1 MKGLRIAWAIATA
14 VLLLGGGPPSGAAT
28 FADLQVGAA
37 APDFTL
43 KDWSTAETEHSLNG
57 LKGKVVVLQFG
68 SSTTWDYVKN
78 VEGLESLQRKYKG
91 KGVQVFTIYTRE
103 TEGQWQATSDFDRS
117 ERAKGLRFAYGLQTH
132 KRMLV
137 PVLIDDLQD
146 SALKAYGQAPTA
158 LFVIDKEGK
167 IAFKSER
174 PNVAEA
180 EKVVQKLTE

>member
-1 MKGLRIAWAIATA
+1 MKGLRRAIAPAA
-14 VLLLGGGPPSGAAT
+14 VLLLLGMALPSGA
-28 FADLQVGAA
+28 ADLQVGAA

-43 KDWSTAETEHSLNG
+43 KDWSTAQAEHSLSG

-68 SSTTWDYVKN
+68 SSTAWEYVKS
-78 VEGLESLQRKYKG
+78 VEALESLQRKYKG
-91 KGVQVFTIYTRE
+91 KGVQLFTIYTRE
-103 TEGQWQATSDFDRS
+103 AEGQWQAASDFDRS

-137 PVLIDDLQD
+137 PLLIDDLQD
-146 SALKAYGQAPTA
+146 STFKAYGQAPSA

-174 PNVAEA
+174 PNLAEV
-180 EKVVQKLTE
+180 EKVLQKLAE

>member
-1 MKGLRIAWAIATA
+1 MKGLRIAVGSVA
-14 VLLLGGGPPSGAAT
+14 VLLLLGMAPPSGAA
-28 FADLQVGAA
+28 DLQVGTA

-43 KDWSTAETEHSLNG
+43 KDWSTAQTEHSLSS

-68 SSTTWDYVKN
+68 SSTAWEYVKGIDAMEN
-78 VEGLESLQRKYKG
+78 LSKKYKA
-91 KGVQVFTIYTRE
+91 KGVQLFTIYTRE
-103 TEGQWQATSDFDRS
+103 AGGEWQAASDFDRS

-146 SALKAYGQAPTA
+146 STFKAYGQAPSA

-167 IAFKSER
+167 LAFKSER
-174 PNVAEA
+174 PNPAEV
-180 EKVVQKLTE
+180 EKVLQKLTE

>member
-14 VLLLGGGPPSGAAT
+14 VLLLGGAPPSGAAT
-28 FADLQVGAA
+28 FAELQVGAA

-43 KDWSTAETEHSLNG
+43 KDWSTAENEHSLSG
-57 LKGKVVVLQFG
+57 LKGKIVVLQFG
-68 SSTTWDYVKN
+68 SSTAWDYVKN
-78 VEGLESLQRKYKG
+78 VEALETLQRKYKG
-91 KGVQVFTIYTRE
+91 KGAQVFTIYTRE
-103 TEGQWQATSDFDRS
+103 AGGEWQAASDFDRS

-146 SALKAYGQAPTA
+146 GTFKAYGQVLTA

-174 PNVAEA
+174 PNLTEA
-180 EKVVQKLTE
+180 EKVVQKLVE